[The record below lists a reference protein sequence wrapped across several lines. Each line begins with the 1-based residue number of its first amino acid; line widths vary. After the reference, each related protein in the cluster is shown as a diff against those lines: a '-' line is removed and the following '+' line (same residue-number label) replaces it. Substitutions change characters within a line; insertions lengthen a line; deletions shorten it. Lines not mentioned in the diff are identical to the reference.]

1 MDRKVPTEWNSLT
14 YFRPAVVL
22 DRLRRLASSGLL
34 SGLPYQV
41 QALRRNDLREY
52 REGRQAALFCY
63 GVGRAIG
70 VEVGFALFEKE
81 DYDIV
86 ARFRLGDTEHFVP
99 VQLKELVPAK
109 LNDKA
114 DLQGE
119 LDKLS
124 RKYLTSADL
133 VVAIH
138 VNRDIT
144 DLHPAEL
151 RLPRGLAQIWLYGA
165 CDRNQE
171 RWLIIGDLLKDANR
185 VYEFHYP
192 LPQFRYWEHT
202 CDGPYAQRRPI

>member
-1 MDRKVPTEWNSLT
+1 M
-14 YFRPAVVL
+14 
-22 DRLRRLASSGLL
+22 
-34 SGLPYQV
+34 
-41 QALRRNDLREY
+41 REY